1 MDIEK
6 MTMEEIETRMA
17 AIETE
22 INEEGADIE
31 ALSAETDKLIARKN
45 QLVDQAAE
53 KRSLLDKVANNR
65 GAQIIDKP
73 EEGQEGNN
81 MDEKEIRNSKEYINA
96 YANYIK
102 TGDDSECRALLT
114 TNVTGGQVP
123 VPEYIEG
130 RVRTAW
136 QRLGLMDLVRKTY
149 IRGNIKVG
157 FELTATDAVVH
168 TEGANAPT
176 EEVLTLGVVRMV
188 PASIKKW
195 ITISDEVVD
204 MGGEEFLDYIY
215 DEITYKI
222 AKKAQ
227 ENLLALIKAAPTTA
241 TASAVAVAEITG
253 APSTTIVA
261 EAVANLSDEATNP
274 VIVMNKLTY
283 AAMKTAAAA
292 AHFAQDPFEGL
303 PVFFDNTIDAYSAS
317 GSGTW
322 MIVGDF
328 GIGAH
333 ANFPNGDEI
342 VLKYDELSLAE
353 KDLVKI
359 VGREYVALGLV
370 ATKAFTRVVV
380 GS

>member
-6 MTMEEIETRMA
+6 MTMEEIEARMT

-22 INEEGADIE
+22 IHEEGADIE

-45 QLVDQAAE
+45 QLVEQAAE

-81 MDEKEIRNSKEYINA
+81 MNDKEIRNSKEYINA

-114 TNVTGGQVP
+114 TNVSGGQVP

-168 TEGANAPT
+168 TEGAAAPT

-283 AAMKTAAAA
+283 AAMKAAAAA

-303 PVFFDNTIDAYSAS
+303 RVFFDNTIDAYSAS
-317 GSGTW
+317 GTGTW

-328 GIGAH
+328 GIGAQ

-342 VLKYDELSLAE
+342 TLKYDDLSLAE
-353 KDLVKI
+353 ADLVKI

-370 ATKAFTRVVV
+370 ADKAFTRVTM
-380 GS
+380 GE